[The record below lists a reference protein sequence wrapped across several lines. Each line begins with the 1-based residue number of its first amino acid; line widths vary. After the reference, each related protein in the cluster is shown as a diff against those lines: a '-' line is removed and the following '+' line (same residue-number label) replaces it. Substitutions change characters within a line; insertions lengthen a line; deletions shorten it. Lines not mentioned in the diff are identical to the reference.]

1 MADTED
7 PKREDEQLDRAP
19 DDDDAG
25 DEEEIAAM
33 KKRVQEMEA
42 EAAKLREM
50 QADIDAQNDGL
61 RESKED
67 IDNRSVFVG
76 NVDYGASP
84 EEIQA
89 HFQTAGA
96 INRVTILLD
105 KFTGHPKG
113 YAYVEFTDP
122 NLVTPALVLNDS
134 QFRGRA
140 IKVVPK
146 RTNLPGMTRGG
157 RGGGGRG
164 GPGGPR
170 GRGGFGGGYGPPPMY
185 GGRGGGGYGGG
196 GGGGYMPRG
205 GGYRGGY
212 RGRARGFNPY

>member
-1 MADTED
+1 MADNEMKQEEEQYDVQD
-7 PKREDEQLDRAP
+7 PDT
-19 DDDDAG
+19 G
-25 DEEEIAAM
+25 GNDEEEITAM

-50 QADIDAQNDGL
+50 QSQLDQNNEP

-67 IDNRSVFVG
+67 VDQRSIFVG

-89 HFQTAGA
+89 HFQSCGS

-122 NLVTPALVLNDS
+122 NLVQQAVSLNES
-134 QFRGRA
+134 VFRGRSL
-140 IKVVPK
+140 KVVPK
-146 RTNLPGMTRGG
+146 RTNLPGYSNRRG
-157 RGGGGRG
+157 RGRG
-164 GPGGPR
+164 GPPMPRYGGSPYGPPPR
-170 GRGGFGGGYGPPPMY
+170 GYYGPPPGYGPPP
-185 GGRGGGGYGGG
+185 
-196 GGGGYMPRG
+196 PR

-212 RGRARGFNPY
+212 RGRPRGYAPY